1 MLYRK
6 IKPIDSNI
14 IKRFA
19 NIYGFPHNDD
29 AMELLCDVNGGKPI
43 GLNFKYKPDE
53 TDEFIEVNVRRLLSF
68 NPDDKYN
75 IKDNIDNFI
84 GFEETIVPFA
94 VDWEDNYICY
104 VHDNSGEEIRFYIND
119 ECMWYQMYNEKE
131 EPYTLETFFDD
142 LGSW

>member
-6 IKPIDSNI
+6 IKPIDSKI

-29 AMELLCDVNGGKPI
+29 AMELFCDVNGGKPI
-43 GLNFKYKPDE
+43 GLNFKYLNE
-53 TDEFIEVNVRRLLSF
+53 QNEFVEVNVRRLLSF
-68 NPDDKYN
+68 NPDDRYN
-75 IKDNIDNFI
+75 IKDNIENFT
-84 GFEETIVPFA
+84 GFDETIVPFA

-104 VHDNSGEEIRFYIND
+104 INDNDTENIKFYIND
-119 ECMWYQMYNEKE
+119 ECIWFDMYNENE
-131 EPYTLETFFDD
+131 ELYTLETFFND